1 MALGAALRPNDLPAL
16 RLPGLRF
23 ADPSP
28 DRYGAPK
35 PTLRAPTFAV
45 SVGSEPLSSRG
56 CLLSVGAPVAALWL
70 PPHAVPLLV
79 LLRRLV

>member
-45 SVGSEPLSSRG
+45 SVWPVYTRG
-56 CLLSVGAPVAALWL
+56 CLPSVGAAVAALWL